1 MNPEQEAIAKK
12 KSEADK
18 GDKVAQYEVAMYYL
32 KFKALHWDRD
42 SFENYI
48 QKAVDQGYAPAQR
61 EYARY
66 LLQKNRGDENTL
78 KVIELLYLAAKQND
92 PTSISSLKI
101 SDADTS
107 MYQSLLRV
115 YDKNQGYSTYHDSVQ
130 AKSAYW
136 LAKLHSDEL
145 FGTKNITKAISY
157 YKKAADCNH
166 VLACNELADI
176 YYFGKDA
183 EKNYPEAFRLFKKI
197 CDSNHPNG
205 YSYYSLAWM
214 YHHGEGTEK
223 NFDYAIRNYEY
234 ALRKDYTGAALQLG
248 HIYRSKASDARK
260 KSDTLDTRKHKEEAL
275 KHFKSSEHDKN
286 SQNYIGLVY
295 EEDGD
300 HRIALQWYEKSA
312 KKNLPVAQYNLAF
325 LLDRQPSS
333 KDLSRIIFWYTK
345 SAENNYASAQYKL
358 SKKYEKGEGV
368 KEDKMEAFK
377 WCLKAFENGDKE
389 AKENL
394 DNEEGSYFHYG
405 SLYKSMN
412 KQGLSELK
420 NNLAELK
427 RHLEFEQNLNHE
439 FSDSNHLFNAL
450 DRRKEKGTKE
460 PYFES
465 YEFLGDGVLN
475 ASIRKYLFDNKP
487 DAMTVGQMSKIYD
500 NMVKNKTVL
509 LETAKK
515 IELDKF
521 IIKGES
527 ESNHPITDDMLADH
541 MEALIGAISVDSG
554 LEAAEEVVIYFWKV
568 SLDKALEGK
577 QNSVNTTAS
586 SSLNL
591 AAKLEVMTQNGTN
604 IPNSSSADTARVIL
618 QQRQLSQGSI
628 NFFTSVNQISIQEL
642 EKNLKENPHR
652 ANICSQGGRHDS
664 ILGSQ
669 IRYLNKLRKKPLI
682 DSTVNKIR
690 IFREH
695 GADWDLK
702 SNKQGAKTAR
712 QLLEKVAPE
721 VRAKITM

>member
-18 GDKVAQYEVAMYYL
+18 GDKVAQYEVAMHYL
-32 KFKALHWDRD
+32 KLKALHWDHY

-48 QKAVDQGYAPAQR
+48 QKAVDQGYALAQR

-66 LLQKNRGDENTL
+66 LLQENRGDENTL

-92 PTSISSLKI
+92 STSISSLNI

-107 MYQSLLRV
+107 MYQSLLRI

-145 FGTKNITKAISY
+145 FGTKNIMKAISY

-260 KSDTLDTRKHKEEAL
+260 KSNTWDTRKHKEEAL

-312 KKNLPVAQYNLAF
+312 KQNLSVAQYNLAF

-377 WCLKAFENGDKE
+377 WCLKASENGNKE
-389 AKENL
+389 AKEQIE
-394 DNEEGSYFHYG
+394 DEENFYYHYNV
-405 SLYKSMN
+405 LYGVMN
-412 KQGLSELK
+412 DQDFPALE
-420 NNLAELK
+420 NNFLELK
-427 RHLEFEQNLNHE
+427 RYLDFEGELQHQ
-439 FSDSNHLFNAL
+439 FSDPYHLFNAL
-450 DRRKEKGTKE
+450 DRRENDDTKE
-460 PYFES
+460 PYFQS

-475 ASIRKYLFDNKP
+475 ASIRKYLFENKP
-487 DAMTVGQMSKIYD
+487 NEMTVGQMSKIYD
-500 NMVKNKTVL
+500 NMVNNKTVL
-509 LETAKK
+509 LETARKLK
-515 IELDKF
+515 LDKL

-527 ESNHPITDDMLADH
+527 ESNHRVTDDMLADH

-577 QNSVNTTAS
+577 QNSVNTTVPS
-586 SSLNL
+586 SFKV
-591 AAKLEVMTQNGTN
+591 AAKLAVATQDSTN
-604 IPNSSSADTARVIL
+604 IPNSSSADAARVIS
-618 QQRQLSQGSI
+618 QRQLSQGSI
-628 NFFTSVNQISIQEL
+628 NFFTSVNQLSIQQL

-652 ANICSQGGRHDS
+652 ANICSQGGKHDS

-669 IRYLNKLRKKPLI
+669 IRYLSKLRKKPLI